1 MIFSLRDLSRRQRA
15 RVYIAALTEPTA
27 DFALDA
33 ALEAAAR
40 TGLQSA
46 AARMS
51 LASDAVHYAIACHGL
66 VDPEAA
72 RVAVSHLNRGFI
84 VRPVVVIRE
93 ARRNVRR
100 CTKATQA
107 SLSERFSLHHSV
119 HGATA

>member
-15 RVYIAALTEPTA
+15 RVYVAALTEPTA

-40 TGLQSA
+40 TGLQTA
-46 AARMS
+46 AGRMS

-72 RVAVSHLNRGFI
+72 RVAVSYLNRGFI
-84 VRPVVVIRE
+84 VRPVVIIRE

-100 CTKATQA
+100 CTKATRA
-107 SLSERFSLHHSV
+107 PLSERLAFSPAGQ
-119 HGATA
+119 GASA

>member
-15 RVYIAALTEPTA
+15 RVYVAALTEPTA

-40 TGLQSA
+40 TGLQTA

-72 RVAVSHLNRGFI
+72 RVAVSYLNRGFI
-84 VRPVVVIRE
+84 VRPVVIIRE

-100 CTKATQA
+100 CTKATRA
-107 SLSERFSLHHSV
+107 PLSERLAFSTSGQ
-119 HGATA
+119 GASA